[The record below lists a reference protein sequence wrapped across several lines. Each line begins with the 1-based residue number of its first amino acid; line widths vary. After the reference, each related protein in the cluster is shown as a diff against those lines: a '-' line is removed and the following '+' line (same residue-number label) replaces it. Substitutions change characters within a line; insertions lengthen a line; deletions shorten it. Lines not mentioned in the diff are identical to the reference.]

1 MNGVFEV
8 YKDQKGEYRF
18 RLKAANGQV
27 ILQSEGYTSKAA
39 CMKGIES
46 VKENASK
53 KGQYVTS
60 VDKAG
65 KYRFKLMA
73 ANKQTIGTGEGYESE
88 ANMKSGI
95 DSVGKWAPAAPVKE
109 V

>member
-18 RLKAANGQV
+18 RLRAPNGKV
-27 ILQSEGYTSKAA
+27 ILQSEGYTSKTE
-39 CMKGIES
+39 CMNGVES

-53 KGQYVTS
+53 MERYVTS

-65 KYRFKLMA
+65 KYRFKLVA
-73 ANKQTIGTGEGYESE
+73 ANKQTIGTSEGYESE
-88 ANMKSGI
+88 ASMKGGI
-95 DSVGKWAPAAPVKE
+95 ESVGRWAPAAPVKE

>member
-8 YKDQKGEYRF
+8 YKDQKSEYRF
-18 RLKAANGQV
+18 RLKASNGQT
-27 ILQSEGYTSKAA
+27 ILQSEGYTSKAG
-39 CMKGIES
+39 CMNGVES

-53 KGQYVTS
+53 KERYETS

-65 KYRFKLMA
+65 KYRFKLVA
-73 ANKQTIGTGEGYESE
+73 SNKQTIGTSEGYESE
-88 ANMKSGI
+88 AGVKGGI
-95 DSVGKWAPAAPVKE
+95 ESVSRWAPTAPVKE